1 MSYTDDELTIGDDA
15 MEDELDLD
23 LDPVLDDPLEGDPLG
38 EDVLSED
45 EDGDDEE
52 TTDEFAGI
60 DGAEY

>member
-1 MSYTDDELTIGDDA
+1 MSYTDDELTIGDDT